1 MALINIS
8 ELHPGVRQLTF
19 NRPDKLNALSTPLM
33 AEFDAALD
41 SAAEDPSVRVLVLR
55 GAGGKAFVAGAD
67 IAEYQGDKRAEF
79 IAYQM
84 NSRRVFDKLECLPKP
99 VIGAIDGF
107 ALGGGLEIALCC
119 DILLVSEVAQLGLPE
134 GRLGLS
140 PGGGGTQRLVRAVGK
155 YAASELMLA
164 GWRMSG
170 QRAFEL
176 GVAAEVTDD
185 LDTAVLQRARG
196 CLKIAP
202 LAQAEMKRLMREGLD
217 APIETAKSYEQEV
230 LFRLYS
236 TADGQEGI
244 DAFLEKR
251 APEFRGMR
259 MEFDGKTAI
268 VTGGSDGIGRA
279 CAERLHQEGA
289 SVVIADID
297 VEQGSALAG
306 MLGDRAIFVET
317 DMRDLAAV
325 QAMADAAVA
334 QFGGID
340 VLVNNA
346 ARAISGLVDE
356 IDEDNWSTVI
366 DINLSGYWR
375 AMRVSVPEMRKRGGG
390 LL

>member
-196 CLKIAP
+196 CLKISP
-202 LAQAEMKRLMREGLD
+202 LAQAEMKRLMREGFD
-217 APIETAKSYEQEV
+217 APIETAKRYEQEV

-251 APEFRGMR
+251 APEFRG
-259 MEFDGKTAI
+259 E
-268 VTGGSDGIGRA
+268 
-279 CAERLHQEGA
+279 
-289 SVVIADID
+289 
-297 VEQGSALAG
+297 
-306 MLGDRAIFVET
+306 
-317 DMRDLAAV
+317 
-325 QAMADAAVA
+325 
-334 QFGGID
+334 
-340 VLVNNA
+340 
-346 ARAISGLVDE
+346 
-356 IDEDNWSTVI
+356 
-366 DINLSGYWR
+366 
-375 AMRVSVPEMRKRGGG
+375 
-390 LL
+390 